1 MVEIC
6 TLCRCKTIESIKTLV
21 QIALI
26 IGSLMV
32 FINCAGQHSETDST
46 YIIEEI
52 FNIDDPVPAIIELDS
67 KLNEKSNYGENIS
80 LLSDGEK
87 VVLFIENLEREVNNG
102 GFSQF
107 FWNSSGD
114 YAQETLAALK
124 SIGANKTAEIVS
136 KAFSVWPN
144 GNIPSDRV
152 ARQNTLETIEDK
164 SVETWNICDD
174 TFYEYEDDISSLLF
188 IFVKANLNE
197 FK

>member
-1 MVEIC
+1 
-6 TLCRCKTIESIKTLV
+6 
-21 QIALI
+21 
-26 IGSLMV
+26 MV